1 MTGYIEGG
9 SATALVA
16 RFAPAPYDV
25 GVDGL
30 SLSASGTGLEGVG
43 PRPYEPRSGCSR
55 APPRRTVA
63 REQLRQHQQRPLA
76 RALARVVASERWD
89 GLTVD
94 LESLGVSDTIG
105 LVRFLGNLRHDLVPS
120 KGLSV
125 DVSAATSLSAYAQM
139 GYDLTAMSLDA
150 RIVLMAYDDHGPTW
164 SGPGPV
170 DRLAWQRA
178 SLSVLLSRVPS
189 SRVVSG
195 VAGYGYTW
203 PAGARLHAGVR
214 VADAQAFK
222 MAIVAHVAA
231 RFDPVAGEY
240 EATLLDGTVVW
251 WSSDRSIRLRRAL
264 AIADRVPA
272 IAVWELSSVDDL
284 G

>member
-1 MTGYIEGG
+1 MRVGRASKA
-9 SATALVA
+9 SAPGLTSLEAVAHEHHLGAQLLVSN
-16 RFAPAPYDV
+16 YDNTNS
-25 GVDGL
+25 DL
-30 SLSASGTGLEGVG
+30 
-43 PRPYEPRSGCSR
+43 SR
-55 APPRRTVA
+55 AIADRLLENA
-63 REQLRQHQQRPLA
+63 SYSGALA
-76 RALARVVASERWD
+76 SALARVVASERWD

-164 SGPGPV
+164 SGPEPV

-251 WSSDRSIRLRRAL
+251 RSSDRSIRLRRAL